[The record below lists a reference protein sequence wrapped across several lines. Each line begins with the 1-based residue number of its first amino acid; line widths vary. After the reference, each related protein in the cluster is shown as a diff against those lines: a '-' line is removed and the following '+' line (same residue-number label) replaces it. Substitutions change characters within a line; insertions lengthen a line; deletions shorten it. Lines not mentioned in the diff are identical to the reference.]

1 MNIIFTCI
9 TIIEN
14 EIWQLIGHFPIQILP
29 QRSNGVMF
37 NHDSNLIPVKLAVQL
52 YQSYSSSFYDAILWL

>member
-1 MNIIFTCI
+1 MNVFFTCI

-37 NHDSNLIPVKLAVQL
+37 NHDSSLIPVKLAVQL
-52 YQSYSSSFYDAILWL
+52 YQSYS